1 MAMGRCQGA
10 VQVGLRD
17 ASLHRES
24 FWPGHRHI
32 RLEVVDASSSRG
44 QALRGKNGWGALGLG
59 GWRFSNAPTEGR
71 VRMTFNTGGEGDG
84 FPPPSSRGQA
94 LREN

>member
-32 RLEVVDASSSRG
+32 RGRGMDSRIRLHGGRLFAGSDGRGDGFPPSRENGGRLFAGKTGGG
-44 QALRGKNGWGALGLG
+44 QALRG
-59 GWRFSNAPTEGR
+59 
-71 VRMTFNTGGEGDG
+71 MTGGVCLG
-84 FPPPSSRGQA
+84 
-94 LREN
+94 

>member
-32 RLEVVDASSSRG
+32 RGRGMDSRIRLHG
-44 QALRGKNGWGALGLG
+44 GRLFAGKTGGGSGSAGNDGWGVLGLTG
-59 GWRFSNAPTEGR
+59 RAVREPPLREGR
-71 VRMTFNTGGEGDG
+71 GMGEGQEVLE
-84 FPPPSSRGQA
+84 SES
-94 LREN
+94 